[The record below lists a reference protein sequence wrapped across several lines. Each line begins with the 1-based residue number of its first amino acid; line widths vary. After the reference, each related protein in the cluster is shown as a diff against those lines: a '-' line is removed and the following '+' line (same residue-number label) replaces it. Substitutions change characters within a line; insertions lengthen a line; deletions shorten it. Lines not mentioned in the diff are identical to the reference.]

1 MLILLK
7 VLSVAQNSIL
17 EKKHRI
23 QHTLKNYIVR
33 FPVFIVFCLLNNMR
47 SAFSVGKDKHVMLQL
62 MLLGKIQPGES
73 LDILMKLFL
82 IHVRKT
88 DFITVPTPME
98 GRVIPIIYIREN
110 TINMAV
116 LLNHDLFTLKN
127 L

>member
-1 MLILLK
+1 
-7 VLSVAQNSIL
+7 
-17 EKKHRI
+17 
-23 QHTLKNYIVR
+23 
-33 FPVFIVFCLLNNMR
+33 
-47 SAFSVGKDKHVMLQL
+47 MLQL